1 MALLGIQ
8 FVISLIVALVI
19 QKLSPFYSLARWI
32 MCSGLYRYLHPTNDK
47 LRTLAGKPNVTTK
60 GKRRKFVEKKV
71 EQNGHVETFTIPCS
85 LEITLEKSIVEE
97 IDLYRQYKYQDYKW
111 LVDFSFCAI
120 IVYLLIELAAKWRPQ
135 VYSEEF
141 NIGFVWCTLVVFFA
155 IKELYLLTTAYWK
168 SDDGGERSMTI
179 SFGFFFFIMA
189 MGILVVDESILDFG
203 LEVGYKDFSQN
214 LEHVYKTVNFSFK
227 RAPSIWAFKV
237 VLAFF
242 SAFLGAILGFP
253 GIRYANMHLDSI
265 FFLQGKSLTLCV
277 LNLMFFSPFFLL
289 LLWILPLSRELL
301 YVRKGKGLIREKLLS
316 DETFLYIRIHL
327 LIVGCILRLLISRKL
342 LQSHLNTASQ
352 KVSKLKK
359 ETGRITN
366 LELQRTVARVFYY
379 LSAAAL
385 QYIAP
390 LILMLFLGLILR
402 TLTYNMSSENPLL
415 RNATSAKG
423 NSTESD
429 AKKDYARLI
438 RSLFSVKMVN
448 GTFSYITW
456 WSLVTYCM
464 TSSFGMVYLKYLA

>member
-8 FVISLIVALVI
+8 FVVSLIVALII

-32 MCSGLYRYLHPTNDK
+32 MCSGLYRYLHPTNEELK
-47 LRTLAGKPNVTTK
+47 KLAGKPNIPTK
-60 GKRRKFVEKKV
+60 GKRRKGIEKKI
-71 EQNGHVETFTIPCS
+71 EQNGHIETFTIPCNLEIS
-85 LEITLEKSIVEE
+85 LEKAKIQE
-97 IDLYRQYKYQDYKW
+97 IDLYTQYKYQDYKW
-111 LVDFSFCAI
+111 LVDLSFCAL

-135 VYSEEF
+135 VFSEEF
-141 NIGFVWCTLVVFFA
+141 NIGFVWCCLVVFFA
-155 IKELYLLTTAYWK
+155 IKELYLLTAAYWK
-168 SDDGGERSMTI
+168 SDDGGERGMTI
-179 SFGFFFFIMA
+179 SFGFFFFVMA
-189 MGILVVDESILDFG
+189 MGILVIDESVLDFG
-203 LEVGYKDFSQN
+203 LETGYKDFSQN
-214 LEHVYKTVNFSFK
+214 LEFVYKTVNFSLK

-265 FFLQGKSLTLCV
+265 FFLQGKSFILAA

-301 YVRKGKGLIREKLLS
+301 YVKRGKGPEKLLT
-316 DETFLYIRIHL
+316 DEAFLYLRIHL
-327 LIVGCILRLLISRKL
+327 LIAGCVLRLLISRKL

-352 KVSKLKK
+352 KVRKLKK

-390 LILMLFLGLILR
+390 LILMLFLGLMLR
-402 TLTYNMSSENPLL
+402 TLTYNMSSENSLA
-415 RNATSAKG
+415 RAAGAAS
-423 NSTESD
+423 NSTVNNQ
-429 AKKDYARLI
+429 KKDYSKLI
-438 RSLFSVKMVN
+438 RSLFSVKMVY
-448 GTFSYITW
+448 GTCSYVTW

-464 TSSFGMVYLKYLA
+464 TSCFGMVYLKYLA

>member
-8 FVISLIVALVI
+8 FVISLIVALLI

-32 MCSGLYRYLHPTNDK
+32 MCSGLYRYLHPTNEK
-47 LRTLAGKPNVTTK
+47 LKLLSGKSDNHGNGK
-60 GKRRKFVEKKV
+60 KRRYAEKKV
-71 EQNGHVETFTIPCS
+71 DQSHETFTVPCNLEIS
-85 LEITLEKSIVEE
+85 LEKMAVEE

-111 LVDFSFCAI
+111 LVDFSFCAV

-155 IKELYLLTTAYWK
+155 MKELCSLTSAYWK
-168 SDDGGERSMTI
+168 SEDGGERSMTV
-179 SFGFFFFIMA
+179 SFGFFFFVMA
-189 MGILVVDESILDFG
+189 MGILVIDENVLDFG
-203 LEVGYKDFSQN
+203 LEVGYKDFAQH
-214 LEHVYKTVNFSFK
+214 LEHVYKNLNFGIK
-227 RAPSIWAFKV
+227 KAPSIWTFKV
-237 VLAFF
+237 VLALF

-265 FFLQGKSLTLCV
+265 YFLRGNNFPLFI

-301 YVRKGKGLIREKLLS
+301 HVKKGKSREKLIS
-316 DETFLYIRIHL
+316 DETFLYLRIHL
-327 LIVGCILRLLISRKL
+327 LIFGCILRLLISRKL
-342 LQSHLNTASQ
+342 LQSHLNTACQ
-352 KVSKLKK
+352 KVARLKK

-366 LELQRTVARVFYY
+366 LELQQTVARVFYY

-390 LILMLFLGLILR
+390 LVLMLFLGLILR
-402 TLTYNMSSENPLL
+402 TLTYNMSTESPYV
-415 RNATSAKG
+415 RNANLKS
-423 NSTESD
+423 NSTE
-429 AKKDYARLI
+429 ALMRKDYAKLI
-438 RSLFSVKMVN
+438 RGLFSVKMVN

-464 TSSFGMVYLKYLA
+464 SSSFGMFYLKYLV